1 MQTRES
7 KHGFFLKKV
16 AQKFAHNKLIM
27 YLCIS
32 KKKQRRCKNEMSYKN
47 GLINQIFQLLIL
59 IETPKN
65 QSIIRQI
72 EGLLN
77 ALKDEE
83 V

>member
-1 MQTRES
+1 M
-7 KHGFFLKKV
+7 
-16 AQKFAHNKLIM
+16 N
-27 YLCIS
+27 
-32 KKKQRRCKNEMSYKN
+32 YKN